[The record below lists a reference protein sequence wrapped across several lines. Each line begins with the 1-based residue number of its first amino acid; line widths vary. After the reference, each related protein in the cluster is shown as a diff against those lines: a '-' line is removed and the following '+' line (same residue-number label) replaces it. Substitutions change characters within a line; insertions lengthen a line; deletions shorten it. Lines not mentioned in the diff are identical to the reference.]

1 MERPCICWT
10 ETRRLHRSK
19 GMIKGYIISMI
30 GDFESE
36 SATRQ
41 LITSIQ
47 RTQSQID
54 PIIFPATT
62 PDTLGT
68 DLKKIDSFDATNL
81 QYTYPQVG
89 ERLDIST
96 GLKLKAYET
105 GNIKNRIA
113 CMVSHMRLWEECI
126 DREEE
131 IIILEHDAVFTR
143 QFVGQN
149 IWESSGYRGGVVG
162 LNDPRGMTR
171 KSQIYHDLVSKQEG
185 VQDVPY
191 VDDNKD
197 YPQGLA
203 GNSAYI
209 MTPLIASKLLH
220 NVEEFGMWPNDA
232 LMCKQ
237 LFPTLQVVY
246 PYYTTIQKGLRS
258 TTTS

>member
-19 GMIKGYIISMI
+19 GMIKGYIISMV

-81 QYTYPQVG
+81 QYTYPQQG

-96 GLKLKAYET
+96 GLKL
-105 GNIKNRIA
+105 
-113 CMVSHMRLWEECI
+113 VHMKRV
-126 DREEE
+126 
-131 IIILEHDAVFTR
+131 ILKTELHV
-143 QFVGQN
+143 
-149 IWESSGYRGGVVG
+149 W
-162 LNDPRGMTR
+162 
-171 KSQIYHDLVSKQEG
+171 YH
-185 VQDVPY
+185 
-191 VDDNKD
+191 
-197 YPQGLA
+197 
-203 GNSAYI
+203 
-209 MTPLIASKLLH
+209 T
-220 NVEEFGMWPNDA
+220 
-232 LMCKQ
+232 
-237 LFPTLQVVY
+237 
-246 PYYTTIQKGLRS
+246 
-258 TTTS
+258 